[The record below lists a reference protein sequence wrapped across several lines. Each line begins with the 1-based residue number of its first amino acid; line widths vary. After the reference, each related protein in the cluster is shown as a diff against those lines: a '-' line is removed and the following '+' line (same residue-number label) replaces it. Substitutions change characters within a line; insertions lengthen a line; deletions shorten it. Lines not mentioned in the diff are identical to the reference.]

1 MKDRAF
7 RPPEERYDDTVLR
20 RVIAWV
26 GVGALVAAAGVVAVM
41 VTADGEEVAPPP
53 SADPSVA
60 LPAAVDAGFLLT
72 GEISLQAE
80 AFSETETGCSGTGP
94 YSLVGPAGPVALRID
109 NRIFAEGTIE
119 GTTAFGG
126 EICRLSYV
134 LRSQAMP
141 DVELEYLLEIGGRTV
156 GFPGYAIERGGTIS
170 AGPMRVYRFAAI
182 PLGETVAAGA
192 IDPVGITIGGH
203 PVGLALGAGSIWVID
218 DTDDVVRRV
227 SPITGTVEAV
237 IPIGPAPTAVA
248 VGAGSVW
255 VADRTES
262 SLYRVDPNTAAVHS
276 VIQLQ
281 GYLTDVVVS
290 AGRVWIGADGG
301 RVFVVDPMTDVI
313 VTTVTVP
320 TGMLA
325 TAGDSVWSVGIR
337 AFPTLSHLDAA
348 DGSVLGQVQLAGV
361 ARGIAAGPGGAW
373 LVTVNGSDDR
383 VVHVDSASVEIAAAH
398 PVIDARAVALGPRDV
413 WVARPDAGRVT
424 LVDAGGRGV
433 LEARSIGGAPSLIA
447 ASDVMV
453 VAADTDAGLLWL
465 FRP

>member
-1 MKDRAF
+1 M
-7 RPPEERYDDTVLR
+7 
-20 RVIAWV
+20 
-26 GVGALVAAAGVVAVM
+26 
-41 VTADGEEVAPPP
+41 
-53 SADPSVA
+53 
-60 LPAAVDAGFLLT
+60 
-72 GEISLQAE
+72 
-80 AFSETETGCSGTGP
+80 
-94 YSLVGPAGPVALRID
+94 RID
-109 NRIFAEGTIE
+109 DRIFAEGTIE
-119 GTTAFGG
+119 GTTSSGG
-126 EICRLSYV
+126 GICRLSYV

-141 DVELEYLLEIGGRTV
+141 DGELEYLLEIGGRTV

-170 AGPMRVYRFAAI
+170 AGPMRVYGFAAI
-182 PLGETVAAGA
+182 PLGEAVAAGA
-192 IDPVGITIGGH
+192 IDTVGITIGGH
-203 PVGLALGAGSIWVID
+203 PVDLALGAGSIWVID
-218 DTDDVVRRV
+218 DIDDVVRRV

-262 SLYRVDPNTAAVHS
+262 SLYRVDPDTAEVHS

-290 AGRVWIGADGG
+290 AGRVWIGDADGG
-301 RVFVVDPMTDVI
+301 RVFVVDPVTEVI

-325 TAGDSVWSVGIR
+325 TSGDSVWSVGIR
-337 AFPTLSHLDAA
+337 AFPILSHLDAA
-348 DGSVLGQVQLAGV
+348 DGSVLGQLQVAGV
-361 ARGIAAGPGGAW
+361 VRGIAAGSEAAW
-373 LVTVNGSDDR
+373 LVTVNGFDDR
-383 VVHVDSASVEIAAAH
+383 VVHVDSASVEIVATH
-398 PVIDARAVALGPRDV
+398 PVIDAREVALGPRAV

-433 LEARSIGGAPSLIA
+433 LQARTIAGAPRLLA